1 MFQGWKRIKKYYN
14 NIDENNFNIN
24 IYRAIHNEKEK
35 VIAYKKTQENAYI
48 IVYNDFKNET
58 ISKMNE
64 ISNKP
69 KFNNVFC
76 KLYKGDLIQDSEN
89 NIYKIYQLL
98 SDKRIALHPVNIQ
111 PIKTKRK
118 SVKLIFDKEKMYKIK
133 VNILGH
139 II

>member
-1 MFQGWKRIKKYYN
+1 MQN
-14 NIDENNFNIN
+14 TLLN
-24 IYRAIHNEKEK
+24 
-35 VIAYKKTQENAYI
+35 
-48 IVYNDFKNET
+48 
-58 ISKMNE
+58 
-64 ISNKP
+64 
-69 KFNNVFC
+69 
-76 KLYKGDLIQDSEN
+76 LGDLIQDSEN